1 MLALSAEEA
10 VISFAETIKASY
22 AAGSANARSYGRISA
37 GLNDPG

>member
-1 MLALSAEEA
+1 MLALSAVEV

-22 AAGSANARSYGRISA
+22 SAGSANARSYGRISA

>member
-22 AAGSANARSYGRISA
+22 SAGSANARSYGRISA

>member
-22 AAGSANARSYGRISA
+22 SAGNANVRSYGKISA
-37 GLNDPG
+37 GLNDLG